1 MLSFVKE
8 KGISIGSCIVNITGF
23 CPLQIG
29 VAGHIQFAR
38 VTHTER
44 VGNYFRTTAFQNVS
58 VAKVVLSRWQVTAV
72 RVWIIGGDMT
82 GKAVVLGAVLTKCQ
96 FSHQNIQV
104 HWPGIE
110 IGLLIKKTK
119 SVNAVFRTDGC

>member
-1 MLSFVKE
+1 MLCIFNE
-8 KGISIGSCIVNITGF
+8 KGISFGSCIVNITGF
-23 CPLQIG
+23 CPLQVG
-29 VAGHIQFAR
+29 VEGHIQFAR

-44 VGNYFRTTAFQNVS
+44 VGNYFRTTAFQNVL
-58 VAKVVLSRWQVTAV
+58 VAKGVLSRWQVTAV
-72 RVWIIGGDMT
+72 RVWIIGGDMR
-82 GKAVVLGAVLTKCQ
+82 GKAVVLGAVLAKCQ

-119 SVNAVFRTDGC
+119 SDNDVFRTNGC